1 MDWLEIGIKIPVIE
15 VEKASAIA
23 HMVVPYGIYI
33 EDYSDLM
40 EQAPKIANI
49 DLIDEDLIA
58 KDRENA
64 IIHIYIALDQN
75 PNEAIAFLTERFE
88 SEQVAFTIQTTNMKE
103 EDWEHNWKQYFKP
116 FEVGERLVVKP
127 SWESYENTSNRKI
140 LEIDPGSSFGTGQ
153 HHTTQLCLEALEQS
167 ITSGCSVL
175 DMGCGSGILSIACM
189 LLGAKKVV
197 AVDIDQNSVRITQ
210 ENVAKNNMQS
220 FDFAAY
226 CGNITKEQALM
237 QNIQTQKYD
246 VIVANI
252 VADVIIDM
260 SPLFATFLNK
270 GGLLIT
276 SGIIAT
282 RKEEVFAA
290 IKNHNFTIQDY
301 QDRNDWVV
309 VKAIRN

>member
-1 MDWLEIGIKIPVIE
+1 MDWLEIDIKIPAIE

-75 PNEAIAFLTERFE
+75 PSEAIAFLTERFE
-88 SEQVAFTIQTTNMKE
+88 SEQVPFTIQTTNMKE

-116 FEVGERLVVKP
+116 FEIGEKLVIKP
-127 SWESYENTSNRKI
+127 SWETYENTSNRKI

-153 HHTTQLCLEALEQS
+153 HHTTQLCLEEIEQS
-167 ITSGCSVL
+167 MVAGSTVL

-197 AVDIDQNSVRITQ
+197 AVDIDSNSVRITK

-220 FDFAAY
+220 FDFTAY
-226 CGNITKEQALM
+226 CGNITKEASLIKS
-237 QNIQTQKYD
+237 IQMQKYD

-260 SPLFATFLNK
+260 SPLFATFLNT
-270 GGLLIT
+270 GGLLIA
-276 SGIIAT
+276 SGIIST
-282 RKEEVFAA
+282 RKEEVLSAL
-290 IKNHNFTIQDY
+290 KNHGFTIQHH
-301 QDRNDWVV
+301 QDRSDWIVV
-309 VKAIRN
+309 RAIRN